1 MPSTSS
7 PPSAGRSGSSDV
19 AQQAGPAGTRES
31 EEPRTKRRRAKADRA
46 PKPPGWFDAWT
57 RDVARDV
64 TAEDLQRL
72 FTHETREAYRFFA
85 RGLDEER
92 VAREP
97 WWRALGLRTRQVFM
111 AFTLRL
117 SPARRALYLIALV
130 VALIGVL
137 KLYRQWGRVDVP
149 FGTPFFHLTLFAP
162 QWADGTLALLVSFIL
177 INLLLLIEVADRLS
191 LKGELEVA
199 REIQLAMLPTG
210 TYSSGDAEICGVT
223 RPANT
228 VGGDFY
234 DVIPLSGDPDGRV
247 IVTIGDVAGKGS
259 PAALLMALLLAVL
272 RTLVDE
278 RLEPCALMA
287 RLNTQICRHTPGSRF
302 ITLFY
307 GVYTP
312 STGLLTY
319 VNAGQNPP
327 LLRRA
332 DGTFDRLGGTGV
344 ALGMFEGS
352 GYTSVDTHVD
362 PGDILVLYSD
372 GITEAESPAGLPFEE
387 TGLER
392 FLSAR
397 GEEPPAVL
405 APALLRAVEAHARD
419 SRFTD
424 DLTVL
429 ILTRGAGPG

>member
-1 MPSTSS
+1 VPKTR
-7 PPSAGRSGSSDV
+7 A
-19 AQQAGPAGTRES
+19 AGPSG
-31 EEPRTKRRRAKADRA
+31 PH
-46 PKPPGWFDAWT
+46 WFDAWT
-57 RDVARDV
+57 RDIARDV

-72 FTHETREAYRFFA
+72 FTRDTGDAYRFFS
-85 RGLDEER
+85 RGLDEDQLAKEH
-92 VAREP
+92 
-97 WWRALGLRTRQVFM
+97 WWRRQFLRVRQVFT
-111 AFTLRL
+111 AFTLEL
-117 SPARRALYLIALV
+117 SPARRSLYLISLV
-130 VALIGVL
+130 VALIGVM
-137 KLYRQWGRVDVP
+137 KLYRQWSIVTVP
-149 FGTPFFHLTLFAP
+149 FGTPFFSLGIYAP
-162 QWADGTLALLVSFIL
+162 QWADGTFALLVSIIL
-177 INLLLLIEVADRLS
+177 INLLLLMEVADRLS

-210 TYSSGDAEICGVT
+210 TYVAGDAEICGVT

-234 DVIPLSGDPDGRV
+234 DVLPLVGDPEGRV

-278 RLEPCALMA
+278 RLEARALVA
-287 RLNTQICRHTPGSRF
+287 RLNTQICRHSPGSRF

-312 STGLLTY
+312 STGGLTY

-327 LLRRA
+327 LLRRTN
-332 DGTFDRLGGTGV
+332 GSIERLGGTGI

-352 GYTSVDTHVD
+352 TYQAMDTTVG
-362 PGDILVLYSD
+362 PGDLLLLYSD
-372 GITEAESPAGLPFEE
+372 GITEAENPSGQPFEE
-387 TGLER
+387 AGLER
-392 FLSAR
+392 FVAAR
-397 GEEPPAVL
+397 GGEPPAVL
-405 APALLRAVEAHARD
+405 APAILQAVEAHARD

-429 ILTRGAGPG
+429 ILQRGGTKGDGGNGAR

>member
-1 MPSTSS
+1 
-7 PPSAGRSGSSDV
+7 V
-19 AQQAGPAGTRES
+19 AQKT
-31 EEPRTKRRRAKADRA
+31 
-46 PKPPGWFDAWT
+46 WFDAWT
-57 RDVARDV
+57 RDLARDV
-64 TAEDLQRL
+64 TADDLHRL
-72 FTHETREAYRFFA
+72 FTRDTREAYRFFA

-92 VAREP
+92 LAQEP
-97 WWRALGLRTRQVFM
+97 FWRRVLLRVRQLFV
-111 AFTLRL
+111 AFTLKL

-130 VALIGVL
+130 IAFIGVL
-137 KLYRQWGRVDVP
+137 KLYRDWDTISIP
-149 FGTPFFHLTLFAP
+149 FGTPWFSIAVLAP
-162 QWADGTLALLVSFIL
+162 RWADGTFALLISIIL
-177 INLLLLIEVADRLS
+177 LNLLLLLEVADRLS

-210 TYSSGDAEICGVT
+210 TYTAGDAEICGMT

-234 DVIPLSGDPDGRV
+234 DVLPLAGDPDGRV

-278 RLEPCALMA
+278 KLEARALAA
-287 RLNTQICRHTPGSRF
+287 RLNTQICRHSPGSRF

-312 STGLLTY
+312 ATGAFTY

-327 LLRRA
+327 LLRR
-332 DGTFDRLGGTGV
+332 GGGTIERLTSTGI

-352 GYTSVDTHVD
+352 TYEAVDTHVD
-362 PGDILVLYSD
+362 RGDLLLLYSD
-372 GITEAESPAGLPFEE
+372 GITEAENPAGQPFEE
-387 TGLER
+387 SGLEL
-392 FLSAR
+392 FVAAHGHDS
-397 GEEPPAVL
+397 PAEM
-405 APALLRAVEAHARD
+405 APAILRAVEGHARD

-429 ILTRGAGPG
+429 ILKRPPLVT

>member
-1 MPSTSS
+1 MPNQAESS
-7 PPSAGRSGSSDV
+7 GRH
-19 AQQAGPAGTRES
+19 
-31 EEPRTKRRRAKADRA
+31 
-46 PKPPGWFDAWT
+46 WFDMWT

-64 TAEDLQRL
+64 TAEDLGRL
-72 FTHETREAYRFFA
+72 FTHDTREAYRFFT
-85 RGLDEER
+85 RGLDEDR
-92 VAREP
+92 LAREP
-97 WWRALGLRTRQVFM
+97 WWRRQLLRTRQVFV
-111 AFTLRL
+111 AFTLKL
-117 SPARRALYLIALV
+117 SPARRSLYLISLV

-137 KLYRQWGRVDVP
+137 KLYRGWSTISVP
-149 FGTPFFHLTLFAP
+149 FGTPFFNVVVVAP
-162 QWADGTLALLVSFIL
+162 QWADGTFALLVSIVL
-177 INLLLLIEVADRLS
+177 VNLLVLLEVADRLS

-210 TYSSGDAEICGVT
+210 TYTAGDAEICGVT

-234 DVIPLSGDPDGRV
+234 DVLPLVGDPEGRV

-278 RLEPCALMA
+278 SLEARALVR

-312 STGLLTY
+312 STGSLTY

-327 LLRRA
+327 LLRRR
-332 DGTFDRLGGTGV
+332 DGTIERLGGTGI

-352 GYTSVDTHVD
+352 TYEAVTTAVGH
-362 PGDILVLYSD
+362 GDLLVLYSD
-372 GITEAESPAGLPFEE
+372 GVTEAENPAGQPFEE
-387 TGLER
+387 AGLER
-392 FLSAR
+392 FLTAR
-397 GEEPPAVL
+397 GGDNPATL
-405 APALLRAVEAHARD
+405 APAILHAVEAHARD

-429 ILTRGAGPG
+429 ILKRT

>member
-1 MPSTSS
+1 M
-7 PPSAGRSGSSDV
+7 
-19 AQQAGPAGTRES
+19 
-31 EEPRTKRRRAKADRA
+31 AKASQVSG
-46 PKPPGWFDAWT
+46 PNWFDAWT
-57 RDVARDV
+57 RDLARDV
-64 TAEDLQRL
+64 TADDLQRM
-72 FTHETREAYRFFA
+72 FTRDTRDAYRFFS

-92 VAREP
+92 LAREP
-97 WWRALGLRTRQVFM
+97 WWKQQLLRIRQVFV
-111 AFTLRL
+111 AFTLKL
-117 SPARRALYLIALV
+117 APSRRALYLLSLF
-130 VALIGVL
+130 VALLGVL
-137 KLYRQWGRVDVP
+137 KLYRGWGAVALP
-149 FGTPFFHLTLFAP
+149 FGTPFFTIAVFVP
-162 QWADGTLALLVSFIL
+162 QWADGTLALLVSVVL
-177 INLLLLIEVADRLS
+177 VNLLVLLEVADRLS

-210 TYSSGDAEICGVT
+210 TYAAGDAGIYGVT

-234 DVIPLSGDPDGRV
+234 DVLPLRDGRV

-278 RLEPCALMA
+278 ELEARDLVK

-307 GVYTP
+307 AVYTP
-312 STGLLTY
+312 GTGALTY

-327 LLRRA
+327 LIRRA
-332 DGTFDRLGGTGV
+332 DGTIERLSGTGI

-352 GYTSVDTHVD
+352 TYDAIETTIDA
-362 PGDILVLYSD
+362 GDILVLYSD
-372 GITEAESPAGLPFEE
+372 GVTEAENPAGQPFEE

-392 FLSAR
+392 VVTAHAF
-397 GEEPPAVL
+397 ETPAEL
-405 APALLRAVEAHARD
+405 AATILHAVEAHARD

-424 DLTVL
+424 DLTVV
-429 ILTRGAGPG
+429 ILKRS

>member
-1 MPSTSS
+1 MGNGPR
-7 PPSAGRSGSSDV
+7 SASG
-19 AQQAGPAGTRES
+19 PN
-31 EEPRTKRRRAKADRA
+31 
-46 PKPPGWFDAWT
+46 WFDAWT

-64 TAEDLQRL
+64 TAEDLHRL
-72 FTHETREAYRFFA
+72 ITRDTQDAYRFFT
-85 RGLDEER
+85 RGLDEDR
-92 VAREP
+92 LALEP
-97 WWRALGLRTRQVFM
+97 WYRRWLLRLRQVFI
-111 AFTLRL
+111 AFTLKL
-117 SPARRALYLIALV
+117 SPARRALYLISLF

-137 KLYRQWGRVDVP
+137 KLYQGFGRVLVP
-149 FGTPFFHLTLFAP
+149 FGTPFFSIHVIAP
-162 QWADGTLALLVSFIL
+162 QWADGTFALLISIVL
-177 INLLLLIEVADRLS
+177 VNLLVLLEVADRLS

-210 TYSSGDAEICGVT
+210 TYRAGDADICGLT

-234 DVIPLSGDPDGRV
+234 DVLPQRDGRV

-278 RLEPCALMA
+278 ELEACALMA
-287 RLNTQICRHTPGSRF
+287 RLNRQICRHSPASRF

-307 GVYTP
+307 AMYTP
-312 STGLLTY
+312 GTGALTY

-332 DGTFDRLGGTGV
+332 DGSIERLEGTGI

-352 GYTSVDTHVD
+352 TYLARETTVGPDD
-362 PGDILVLYSD
+362 LLILYSD
-372 GITEAESPAGLPFEE
+372 GVTEAEDPAGQPFEE
-387 TGLER
+387 TGLGR
-392 FLSAR
+392 VVAAY
-397 GEEPPAVL
+397 GDEPPADL
-405 APALLRAVEAHARD
+405 ARAIVRAVEAHARD
-419 SRFTD
+419 SRFAD

-429 ILTRGAGPG
+429 ILKRS

>member
-1 MPSTSS
+1 VATTRTT
-7 PPSAGRSGSSDV
+7 AGRT
-19 AQQAGPAGTRES
+19 GPN
-31 EEPRTKRRRAKADRA
+31 
-46 PKPPGWFDAWT
+46 WFDAWT
-57 RDVARDV
+57 RDIARDV

-72 FTHETREAYRFFA
+72 FTHDTRDAYKFFS
-85 RGLDEER
+85 RGLDEDKL
-92 VAREP
+92 AKEP
-97 WWRALGLRTRQVFM
+97 WWRRQMLRVRQVFI
-111 AFTLRL
+111 AFTLKL
-117 SPARRALYLIALV
+117 SPARRSLYLISLV
-130 VALIGVL
+130 VALIGVM
-137 KLYRQWGRVDVP
+137 KLYRHWTTISIP
-149 FGTPFFHLTLFAP
+149 FGTPFFNVAIYAP
-162 QWADGTLALLVSFIL
+162 QWAEGTFALLISIIL
-177 INLLLLIEVADRLS
+177 INLLLLLEVADRLS

-210 TYSSGDAEICGVT
+210 TYSAADAEICGVT

-234 DVIPLSGDPDGRV
+234 DVLPLRDDPEGRV
-247 IVTIGDVAGKGS
+247 IITIGDVAGKGS

-278 RLEPCALMA
+278 KLEARALVA
-287 RLNTQICRHTPGSRF
+287 RLNTQICRHSPSSRF

-312 STGLLTY
+312 ATGALTY

-332 DGTFDRLGGTGV
+332 DGSIERLGGTGI

-352 GYTSVDTHVD
+352 TYGAVDTTVA
-362 PGDILVLYSD
+362 PGDLLLLYSD
-372 GITEAESPAGLPFEE
+372 GITEAENPAGQPFEE
-387 TGLER
+387 AGLER
-392 FLSAR
+392 FLAAR
-397 GEEPPAVL
+397 GGESPAAL
-405 APALLRAVEAHARD
+405 APAILGAIEAHARD

-429 ILTRGAGPG
+429 ILKRAAA

>member
-1 MPSTSS
+1 M
-7 PPSAGRSGSSDV
+7 
-19 AQQAGPAGTRES
+19 
-31 EEPRTKRRRAKADRA
+31 KRRAR
-46 PKPPGWFDAWT
+46 PVSGPHWFDAWT

-72 FTHETREAYRFFA
+72 FTRDTREAYRFFT
-85 RGLDEER
+85 RGLDEDQLAKER
-92 VAREP
+92 
-97 WWRALGLRTRQVFM
+97 WLRRQLLRVRQVFV
-111 AFTLRL
+111 AFTLKL

-130 VALIGVL
+130 IALIGL
-137 KLYRQWGRVDVP
+137 INLYQGWKAVTIP
-149 FGTPFFHLTLFAP
+149 LGTPFFRVMVIAP
-162 QWADGTLALLVSFIL
+162 QWANGTFSLLISIFLMNLLV
-177 INLLLLIEVADRLS
+177 LLEVADRLS

-210 TYSSGDAEICGVT
+210 TFVAADAEICGLT

-234 DVIPLSGDPDGRV
+234 DVLPLGDGRV

-278 RLEPCALMA
+278 ALEAPALVT
-287 RLNTQICRHTPGSRF
+287 RLNTQICRHTPASRF

-312 STGLLTY
+312 ATGEMTY

-332 DGTFDRLGGTGV
+332 DGSIERLHSTGV

-352 GYTSVDTHVD
+352 AYDSANTLVS
-362 PGDILVLYSD
+362 PGDLLVLYSD
-372 GITEAESPAGLPFEE
+372 GITEAENPGGVPFEE
-387 TGLER
+387 SGLER
-392 FLSAR
+392 FLAAR
-397 GEEPPAVL
+397 GSDAPAVI
-405 APALLRAVEAHARD
+405 APALIKAVESHAAD

-429 ILTRGAGPG
+429 VLKRAGLVPSE